1 MYTIYMYT
9 IYIYMK
15 TINIY
20 NTDEKE
26 QYGLEHEAIKILR
39 APPCS
44 FLSSF
49 ISPHLADF
57 FPNKC

>member
-1 MYTIYMYT
+1 
-9 IYIYMK
+9 MK